1 MKTIY
6 KRALSLVM
14 IFAMAI
20 GIIPMSAIAVYAAD
34 DAEYPA
40 LVLDEEVVIST
51 DEYEGG
57 DATFSFVPTETAY
70 YSFYSYNNDFDTYGY
85 LYDSEMNEITGN
97 DDGGEDTNFKINY
110 TLTAGETYYFKSRP
124 YYRDDASGAYTVKL
138 TKLPAATSITID
150 EGDSLSGYVGDYA
163 WLYVSFDPEDAYE
176 EVTWESDNTS
186 VVTVDE
192 NGRIEF
198 IGVGTATVTA
208 TSESGLED
216 SITITVKAIPEIE
229 LGSEVTVEI
238 NNEGEEARYYFT
250 PTETDIYN
258 FTVIGDEYYYI
269 EVYEADTNERVF
281 YAYGYNINRSV
292 ELTANT
298 TYHIVTGYSDTGSFA
313 LSVTKAPS
321 ATSIEI
327 TYGDEMSGYIGDIRS
342 LWVEFS
348 PDGSAPET
356 LTWESNN
363 TSVVTVDEDGDLEF
377 VGIGT
382 ATVTVT
388 SERGLTDSIVI
399 TVIERPAATSITIN
413 KGDSLSGYVG
423 DYTWLRVFFDP
434 EGAYE
439 EVTWESDNTSVVTV
453 SKYGKLEFVGAG
465 TATVTVRSE
474 SGLEDSITITVK
486 AIPTLV
492 LGEEVV
498 GHADSDSDGT
508 FEKFSFVPDVTGEY
522 VFYSY
527 NTDFYIS
534 VYLYDS
540 EGYRLASDYAD
551 NGNFRIRYTLTAG
564 ETYYFSI
571 SIEAPDGTPNGD
583 EYTVVLQKA
592 VPATSISLA
601 VGSEYS
607 GYIGEYHYIDVV
619 FDPVYSI
626 MESVE
631 WISSDPDVVCIDDYD
646 NGWCRIYLKAVGTA
660 TITATSESDLTFT
673 CTITVKD
680 YETIELD
687 EEKNVVLSG
696 NAMYYYFTPDE
707 DGYYSF
713 YSYNGDCDPY
723 GKILDSDMNE
733 IASND
738 DGAKDYN
745 FNVKC
750 YLQAGVKYILVSR
763 TYGGAEG
770 SFSVSVKK
778 TKVITDLEIVSMP
791 DKTEYVK
798 GFRPEELS
806 FDGLELK
813 VTWSDG
819 SITYWEYDG
828 ELYIDDEE
836 IDGDVEEFEDSIV
849 FTLMCGEGSVD
860 ITITLVE
867 SPVSSIAVTKLPDR
881 LEFIRGYDPDFIG
894 LELTITY
901 KDGTTKVVTLTEE
914 NLAYEVDIDEGVIY
928 YTVDVDGNTLIIYK
942 SGYDCYSA
950 YYLGAECEI
959 RDITFTQSKEIES
972 VELDNVFWNGH
983 GMIVKITYT
992 DGTSETLTMD
1002 VVDYEFVMGGGSD
1015 LGVAVCAKTGNGLLW
1030 CGIITYID
1038 ENGNVEGYDVYIL
1051 DGVITVDASDLLIG
1065 DVNGD
1070 GSVDNLDRLVL
1081 TRYLADWEGYS
1092 AADINMAA
1100 ADVNNDLSV
1109 DNLDRLI
1116 LTRHLANWEG
1126 YEELPI
1132 D

>member
-1 MKTIY
+1 
-6 KRALSLVM
+6 
-14 IFAMAI
+14 
-20 GIIPMSAIAVYAAD
+20 
-34 DAEYPA
+34 
-40 LVLDEEVVIST
+40 
-51 DEYEGG
+51 
-57 DATFSFVPTETAY
+57 
-70 YSFYSYNNDFDTYGY
+70 
-85 LYDSEMNEITGN
+85 
-97 DDGGEDTNFKINY
+97 
-110 TLTAGETYYFKSRP
+110 
-124 YYRDDASGAYTVKL
+124 
-138 TKLPAATSITID
+138 
-150 EGDSLSGYVGDYA
+150 
-163 WLYVSFDPEDAYE
+163 
-176 EVTWESDNTS
+176 
-186 VVTVDE
+186 
-192 NGRIEF
+192 
-198 IGVGTATVTA
+198 
-208 TSESGLED
+208 
-216 SITITVKAIPEIE
+216 
-229 LGSEVTVEI
+229 
-238 NNEGEEARYYFT
+238 
-250 PTETDIYN
+250 
-258 FTVIGDEYYYI
+258 
-269 EVYEADTNERVF
+269 
-281 YAYGYNINRSV
+281 
-292 ELTANT
+292 
-298 TYHIVTGYSDTGSFA
+298 
-313 LSVTKAPS
+313 
-321 ATSIEI
+321 
-327 TYGDEMSGYIGDIRS
+327 
-342 LWVEFS
+342 
-348 PDGSAPET
+348 
-356 LTWESNN
+356 
-363 TSVVTVDEDGDLEF
+363 
-377 VGIGT
+377 
-382 ATVTVT
+382 
-388 SERGLTDSIVI
+388 
-399 TVIERPAATSITIN
+399 
-413 KGDSLSGYVG
+413 
-423 DYTWLRVFFDP
+423 
-434 EGAYE
+434 
-439 EVTWESDNTSVVTV
+439 
-453 SKYGKLEFVGAG
+453 
-465 TATVTVRSE
+465 
-474 SGLEDSITITVK
+474 
-486 AIPTLV
+486 
-492 LGEEVV
+492 
-498 GHADSDSDGT
+498 
-508 FEKFSFVPDVTGEY
+508 
-522 VFYSY
+522 
-527 NTDFYIS
+527 
-534 VYLYDS
+534 
-540 EGYRLASDYAD
+540 
-551 NGNFRIRYTLTAG
+551 
-564 ETYYFSI
+564 
-571 SIEAPDGTPNGD
+571 
-583 EYTVVLQKA
+583 
-592 VPATSISLA
+592 
-601 VGSEYS
+601 
-607 GYIGEYHYIDVV
+607 
-619 FDPVYSI
+619 

-723 GKILDSDMNE
+723 GLILDSDMNE

-745 FNVKC
+745 FNAKC

-972 VELDNVFWNGH
+972 VELDNVSWNGH

-1015 LGVAVCAKTGNGLLW
+1015 LGVAVCAKTENGLLW